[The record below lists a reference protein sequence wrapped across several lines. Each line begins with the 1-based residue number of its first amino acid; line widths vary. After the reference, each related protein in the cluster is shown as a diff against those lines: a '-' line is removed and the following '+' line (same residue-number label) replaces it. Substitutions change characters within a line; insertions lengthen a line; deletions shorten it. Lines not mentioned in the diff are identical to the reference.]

1 MSIQNCAKNEKK
13 RIMKKIFNYLWIFIT
28 ILAFQ
33 GLVNL
38 NAQDV
43 PAATVT
49 GQVVD
54 KSGQPQQDITLKSFN
69 LRSSVIT
76 GTDGAFSIEVSANE
90 TDRVV
95 ISEPGF
101 KLLVVTVEPGT
112 SELGELVIEEKKVID
127 PDKEISLPYA
137 TMKSSRVPGAVSV
150 ITGEEL
156 ESYPADNLLEAL
168 QGRIPGLVVNQ
179 SAFMPGQESFGAY
192 IRGEGATVYIDG
204 TPRDIS
210 GLSASEV
217 ATVEVIKDLGGRAAL
232 GLSGAGPLIWITTKE
247 GDKFDRKISVSAE
260 TGLRTPT
267 ALPEYLGAYDYATLY
282 NEARVNDGLSEYYS
296 QEELDGYQSL
306 ANPVLYPDI
315 DYYDKYV
322 NSTAPFTR
330 GNINFQG
337 GDDRV
342 NYFSGF
348 TYFNSRGLESMG
360 ETIKTDRYKLRGNVN
375 IQLNDFIKLGINIA
389 GAYNTSRYPNIG
401 GGADV
406 FDMFDVFSRYPA
418 NAHPESF
425 NDKLII
431 SDDYPTNIT
440 NELMYSGYAEG
451 QELNA
456 QNTAKLD
463 IDLGGIAEGL
473 SLDAR
478 ATFDIMNR
486 IIQNQGGTAALYR
499 MENIGGIDT
508 AVLIVPEENDVDMS
522 IGSNYFTRRT
532 EAMTA
537 LNYEK
542 ESGQHSLLLNAV
554 FYIGLDEMRVTW
566 AGYQPGKMLDYSLRA
581 NYDFADK
588 YILQADLAYSGSMR
602 MPEGE
607 RFSLYPTV
615 SAAWIASNEGFLS
628 ESTVVDYLKLHASYG
643 IMGMGNYSISG
654 YNPYYLHETLWGY
667 DGSWR
672 SGVPGN
678 WGSYA
683 NIYEMLQN
691 GASDFKLPKRS
702 YFNVGVQG
710 QLMDKALS
718 FELNYFNER
727 NYDKI
732 SAMLYSTP
740 SLIGTDFLQATN
752 YGEDMR
758 YGVDGMIQYSGK
770 AGDFSYSLGLNA
782 MYLRGKHVVVDEL
795 NYPEEYRTRTGKDID
810 LFWIYNAEGLYQS
823 EDEITDRDVSQAWG
837 SVQPGDIR
845 YEDKN
850 GDGMVDNRDV
860 YAPGAHSPRL
870 FYGANLSLGYKNFK
884 LFITGQGIADG
895 DLILSSDR
903 YFRINSPTQ
912 AYSEFLLDR
921 WPVTNDVPRLTT
933 TSQNNMQNST
943 FWVRS
948 AAYFKI
954 RNVELSYRLPVNAS
968 RMMFMT
974 DSRIFVRGTN
984 LLSVSGLK
992 EYSLDPENLNA
1003 GIYGYPVFRTFT
1015 AGVSFS
1021 F

>member
-1 MSIQNCAKNEKK
+1 MN
-13 RIMKKIFNYLWIFIT
+13 KIFNNLLIFIT

-33 GLVNL
+33 GFINL

-43 PAATVT
+43 PATTVT
-49 GQVVD
+49 GQVLD
-54 KSGQPQQDITLKSFN
+54 KSGQPQQGITVKSFN
-69 LRSSVIT
+69 LKNSVVT
-76 GTDGAFSIEVSANE
+76 GENGSFSIEVTSQE
-90 TDRVV
+90 PDRIV
-95 ISEPGF
+95 ISEPKF
-101 KLLVVTVEPGT
+101 KLLVVTVEQGT
-112 SELGELVIEEKKVID
+112 SELGELVIEERNAID
-127 PDKEISLPYA
+127 PDNEISLPY
-137 TMKSSRVPGAVSV
+137 TTLKSSRVPGAVSV

-168 QGRIPGLVVNQ
+168 QGRIPGLTVNQ
-179 SAFMPGQESFGAY
+179 YNFMPGMESFGAY
-192 IRGEGATVYIDG
+192 IRGVGATIYIDG
-204 TPRDIS
+204 IPRDIT

-217 ATVEVIKDLGGRAAL
+217 KTVEVIKDMTGRAAL
-232 GLSGAGPLIWITTKE
+232 GLSGAGPVIWITTKD
-247 GDKFDRKISVSAE
+247 GDQFDRKITVSAE

-267 ALPEYLGAYDYATLY
+267 TLPNYLGAYDYATLY

-296 QEELDGYQSL
+296 QEQLDGYQSQS
-306 ANPVLYPDI
+306 NPTLYPDI

-342 NYFSGF
+342 NYFTAF
-348 TYFNSRGLESMG
+348 TYFNTKGLESMG
-360 ETIKTDRYKLRGNVN
+360 EVVKDDRYKLRGNVN
-375 IQLNDFIKLGINIA
+375 IRLNEFMKLGVNIA
-389 GAYNTSRYPNIG
+389 GSYNTSRYPNTG
-401 GGADV
+401 GGSGV
-406 FDMFDVFSRYPA
+406 FNMFDVFSRYPA

-431 SDDYPTNIT
+431 SDDYPTNVA
-440 NELMYSGYAEG
+440 NELMYAGFAEG
-451 QELNA
+451 QVFNA
-456 QNTAKLD
+456 QNTAKLS
-463 IDLGGIAEGL
+463 IDLGGITEGL
-473 SLDAR
+473 SFDAR
-478 ATFDIMNR
+478 ASFDIINQ
-486 IIQNQGGTAALYR
+486 IIQTKGGTAALHR
-499 MENIGGIDT
+499 IENIGGIDT
-508 AVLIVPEENDVDMS
+508 AVLIVPEENDVTMS
-522 IGSNYFTRRT
+522 IGNNYVTRRT

-554 FYIGLDEMRVTW
+554 FYMGLNETRVTW
-566 AGYQPGKMLDYSLRA
+566 DGYQPGKMQDYSLRV

-588 YILQADLAYSGSMR
+588 YIIQADLSYSGSMR
-602 MPEGE
+602 MPEDE

-615 SAAWIASNEGFLS
+615 GAAWIASNEGFLS
-628 ESTVVDYLKLHASYG
+628 ESTFVDYLKLHSSFG
-643 IMGMGNYSISG
+643 IMGIGNYSLSG
-654 YNPYYLHETLWGY
+654 YNPYYLYETLWGY
-667 DGSWR
+667 TGSWR

-678 WGSYA
+678 YGPTA

-691 GASDFKLPKRS
+691 GSSDFKLPKKR

-710 QLMDKALS
+710 QLMDEALS

-732 SAMLYSTP
+732 SARLYSTP

-752 YGEDMR
+752 YGEDVR
-758 YGVDGMIQYSGK
+758 WGVDGSLQYSGK
-770 AGDFSYSLGLNA
+770 SGDFSYSLGVNA

-795 NYPEEYRTRTGKDID
+795 DYPEEYRTRTGKDLD

-823 EDEITDRDVSQAWG
+823 DTEITDRDVSQAWG
-837 SVQPGDIR
+837 GVQPGDIR

-850 GDGMVDNRDV
+850 GDGLVDNRDV

-870 FYGANLSLGYKNFK
+870 FYGTTLSLGYKNLK
-884 LFITGQGIADG
+884 LFVAGQGVANG
-895 DLILSSDR
+895 DLMLYSNR
-903 YFRINSPTQ
+903 YFRINDPNQ
-912 AYSEFLLDR
+912 AYSEFMLDR
-921 WPVTNDVPRLTT
+921 YPVTNDVPRLTT
-933 TSQNNMQNST
+933 SSQNNVQNST

-992 EYSLDPENLNA
+992 DYGLDPENIDA
-1003 GIYGYPVFRTFT
+1003 GITGYPVFRTFT